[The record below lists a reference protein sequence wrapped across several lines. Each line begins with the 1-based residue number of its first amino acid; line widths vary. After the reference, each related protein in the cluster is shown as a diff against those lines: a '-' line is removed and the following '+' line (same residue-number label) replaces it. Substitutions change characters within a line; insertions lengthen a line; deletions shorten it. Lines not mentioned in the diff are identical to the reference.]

1 MHKFLLILSF
11 ISLVITTST
20 IAQTKTFTMEEAI
33 IGYTKGLYPESI
45 YGKWQPGSPYFIYKD
60 GNSIIQL
67 HAKNNSVEELF
78 SLSSINEKLSAMD
91 EDTLKYLPFPQWI
104 NEQRFLLKA
113 GQKCYIIAATDLNIN
128 HIIELADKDANL
140 DFTEFDEE
148 LKIAVTNQ
156 NSLFIVSPEK
166 RKEVA
171 SSDSDELVYGS
182 DVSRREFGISK
193 GTFWSPDARY
203 LAYYIKDNSNVKQYP
218 LVDITTREA
227 EPDLIRYPMAGMA
240 SEQVW
245 LGVYNIE
252 NGKHIYIEKDNAATE
267 QYLTNITWGPE
278 SKFIYIQVLNR
289 EQNHMKLN
297 KYNATTGELV
307 STLFEEKHDKYVEPY
322 HTLNFAPKSN
332 ESFFYQSRRNG
343 YNHIYHYTT
352 DGELIQ
358 QITDGP
364 WEVTSFL
371 GFDEKGKNIFY
382 TSTEVSAIE
391 RHTYKVNISKPNK
404 KIQLTEKPG
413 THRVSLSDGGQYIFD
428 RFQSTDVPGVMQVI
442 STAKGKKQI
451 IKTAE
456 NPLKEYNMGKMT
468 IGTIKAADDSTNL
481 YYRLIKPINFDP
493 GKKYPAIVYVY
504 GGPHAQLIN
513 NTWLGGAQMWQHFM
527 AQQGYVMLT
536 VDNRG
541 SANRGLE
548 FENIIHNY
556 CGKHEMEDQLRG
568 IQLLQNLNYVDTA
581 RIGVHGWSYG
591 GFMTTSL
598 LTNHSDVFKV
608 GVAGGPVIDWKYYEI
623 MYGERY
629 MSSPENNPDGYEA
642 TSLLK
647 MAPKL
652 KRKLLIIHGYI
663 DPTVVPQHSLQF
675 VRECVKNN
683 IPVDFFMYPRAEH
696 NVRGKDRIHLMQK
709 VTDYF
714 DDYLK

>member
-1 MHKFLLILSF
+1 
-11 ISLVITTST
+11 
-20 IAQTKTFTMEEAI
+20 
-33 IGYTKGLYPESI
+33 
-45 YGKWQPGSPYFIYKD
+45 
-60 GNSIIQL
+60 
-67 HAKNNSVEELF
+67 
-78 SLSSINEKLSAMD
+78 
-91 EDTLKYLPFPQWI
+91 
-104 NEQRFLLKA
+104 
-113 GQKCYIIAATDLNIN
+113 
-128 HIIELADKDANL
+128 LAEKDANI

-148 LKIAVTNQ
+148 LRIAVTNQ
-156 NSLFIVSPEK
+156 HSLFIVSPDK
-166 RKEVA
+166 RTEVA
-171 SSDSDELVYGS
+171 SSDSDELVYGQ

-203 LAYYIKDNSNVKQYP
+203 LAYFVKDTSKVKQYP
-218 LVDITTREA
+218 LVDITKREA
-227 EPDLIRYPMAGMA
+227 EPDMIRYPMAGMA

-252 NGKHIYIEKDNAATE
+252 NGKHIYIEKDNAHTE

-278 SKFIYIQVLNR
+278 SKFVYIQVLNR

-297 KYNATTGELV
+297 KYNATTGDLV
-307 STLFEEKHDKYVEPY
+307 KTLFEEKHEKYVEPY
-322 HTLNFAPKSN
+322 HALEFADQN
-332 ESFFYQSRRNG
+332 NDSFFYQSRRNG

-352 DGELIQ
+352 EGELIQ

-371 GFDEKGKNIFY
+371 GFDEKGKNIFF
-382 TSTEVSAIE
+382 TSTEISPIE

-413 THRVSLSDGGQYIFD
+413 THRVSLSDDGQYIFD
-428 RFQSTDVPGVMQVI
+428 RFQSTDVPGIMQII
-442 STAKGKKQI
+442 STAKGKKHT
-451 IKTAE
+451 IKTAD
-456 NPLKEYNMGKMT
+456 NPLNDYKLGEMT
-468 IGTIKAADDSTNL
+468 IGTIKAADDSTDL
-481 YYRLIKPINFDP
+481 YYRLIKPIDFDP
-493 GKKYPAIVYVY
+493 EKKYPAIVYVY

-548 FENIIHNY
+548 FENVIHNY

-568 IQLLQNLNYVDTA
+568 IKMLQNLSYVDTS

-598 LTNHSDVFKV
+598 LTNHPDVFKV

-629 MSSPENNPDGYEA
+629 MSAPDNNPNGYEA

-675 VRECVKNN
+675 VRECIKNN
-683 IPVDFFMYPRAEH
+683 IPVDYFMYPRAEH
-696 NVRGKDRIHLMQK
+696 NVRGKNRIHLMQK